1 MTTFNEAVQV
11 AEAAHALTLR
21 ALDKALLILVNES
34 NITATRISMTL
45 RGRVATGDLYINEEW
60 VSAKLTL
67 AATRAV
73 LVLPNGKHVC
83 GTPESIINVI
93 TLRGIHESASV
104 ILDAVHEGLLS
115 EDG

>member
-21 ALDKALLILVNES
+21 ALDKALLNMVNES
-34 NITATRISMTL
+34 KITATRISMSL
-45 RGRVATGDLYINEEW
+45 QGRVATGDLYINEEW

-73 LVLPNGKHVC
+73 VVLPSGKHVC
-83 GTPESIINVI
+83 GTPESLINVM
-93 TLRGIHESASV
+93 TLQGIHESASV

-115 EDG
+115 EDE